1 MNWKNVRKSTFNV
14 CKMKVNLNMTFLTII
29 WVELPPSPVR
39 CWFSLNNS
47 ETVKPV
53 TLIFCIIQQHHFIID
68 ICVKFGILNSLQSP
82 DIGQIQTGVFPVSGF
97 LLNPL
102 SQKID
107 ITPEPAMILTCNLD
121 QQLKLK
127 RQTKQSQK
135 KLNMTSCCQFVTSLS
150 FLQFMANLELCGC
163 WTPDA

>member
-1 MNWKNVRKSTFNV
+1 
-14 CKMKVNLNMTFLTII
+14 MKVNLNMTFLTII
-29 WVELPPSPVR
+29 WVELPPSSVP

-53 TLIFCIIQQHHFIID
+53 TLIFYIIQQHHFIID

-82 DIGQIQTGVFPVSGF
+82 GIGQIQTGVFPVSGF